1 MKITAVRPFFCGN
14 NHYVRILTDEG
25 ISGVDESTLNIAHIW
40 QDIATSNFCCPD
52 GSVQDW

>member
-1 MKITAVRPFFCGN
+1 MKITAVRSFFCGN

-25 ISGVDESTLNIAHIW
+25 ISGVGESTLNIAHIW
-40 QDIATSNFCCPD
+40 QDIAISNFCCPD